1 MKVREGPQ
9 GENLSLCTYYA
20 MYDASKLKFIPS
32 YSLEIDKEL
41 FHTYFLIT
49 IDILEDFCS
58 KKGQNFKVIKCPSL
72 NHGAV
77 FSYDF
82 IEKCIDGNIYQILIN
97 DLVF

>member
-41 FHTYFLIT
+41 FHSYFLIK
-49 IDILEDFCS
+49 IDI
-58 KKGQNFKVIKCPSL
+58 
-72 NHGAV
+72 
-77 FSYDF
+77 
-82 IEKCIDGNIYQILIN
+82 
-97 DLVF
+97 